1 MVIRLFLVL
10 FQDFS
15 LNPELSG
22 LLHPK
27 TMAFKTIVEC
37 KIIPVRLGC
46 FPKMKRFRMLAG
58 KKSVNAVKSGSFF
71 SLLFRRYQMAVYHA
85 LVPPVIP
92 PVYQATQLPPL
103 TRAQVVVIKA

>member
-37 KIIPVRLGC
+37 K
-46 FPKMKRFRMLAG
+46 
-58 KKSVNAVKSGSFF
+58 
-71 SLLFRRYQMAVYHA
+71 LFQCGWGAF
-85 LVPPVIP
+85 
-92 PVYQATQLPPL
+92 Q
-103 TRAQVVVIKA
+103 K